1 MRIARVKLNKMPNLK
16 NPHGLGSNFGSL
28 VFASITLGAVS
39 IVSGFAGYPS
49 GAGGRVSLVLVI
61 VGFFLSLF
69 AALNFKGLKTFELN
83 NPSEVFSFSFYFFLS
98 FILLQS
104 VMLIASGVVSTVDV
118 AILES
123 TSGITTT
130 AISTLNPESLST
142 SVNVFR
148 SLTQWVGGL
157 VALFLV
163 FVATPITS
171 SGDNPSAAYGP
182 KIFSRKP
189 VKRIQEISILYSG
202 LTLCVF
208 AALNIAGMGFFD
220 SFAHS
225 LTASSTGGFST
236 KASSIA
242 FFESGPI
249 EWVLICAMFLGGLNL
264 GIIWWIGRRKIR
276 NIKSNNELRLYL
288 LMFFGGVVLFWL
300 KGDFIGSISYQV
312 RDASFKVASLLSTT
326 GFVNKDWEF
335 SSGISAIAL
344 LLLATGGMAGSP
356 GSGFGVHRLIALIK
370 YLRRELTRK
379 YNRQAIRKIKLSGE
393 VVNERELDKLQGYT
407 AIFIFIIAMGSF
419 FISLDNESL
428 RIEDSIAVSLSAF
441 VTGGPPITEA
451 TLATEYGILGN
462 FTLSVLMLVGRL
474 SILPAAY
481 MILKLSQSIKLNLR
495 GFVSSKRSSDE
506 IL

>member
-1 MRIARVKLNKMPNLK
+1 MRIATLKLNQMRNFKSPK
-16 NPHGLGSNFGSL
+16 GLQSNYGSII
-28 VFASITLGAVS
+28 FASISLGATS
-39 IVSGFAGYPS
+39 IVAGFADYPS
-49 GAGGRVSLVLVI
+49 GADGRVSLVLVI
-61 VGFFLSLF
+61 SGFFLSSF
-69 AALNFKGLKTFELN
+69 AVLNFKSLRNFEVN
-83 NPSEVFSFSFYFFLS
+83 KPSEVFSFSFYFLLA
-98 FILLQS
+98 FIALQS
-104 VMLIASGVVSTVDV
+104 VLLLASGVVDTIDV

-123 TSGITTT
+123 ASGITTT
-130 AISTLNPESLST
+130 AISSLNPEALPT
-142 SVNVFR
+142 SINVFR

-157 VALFLV
+157 GALFLV

-189 VKRIQEISILYSG
+189 LKRMQEIGILYIG
-202 LTLCVF
+202 LTVCVF
-208 AALNIAGMGFFD
+208 VALNVAGMGIFD

-225 LTASSTGGFST
+225 LTTSSTGGFST
-236 KASSIA
+236 KASSISS
-242 FFESGPI
+242 FQSGPI

-264 GIIWWIGRRKIR
+264 GIIWWFGRRKLQ

-288 LMFFGGVVLFWL
+288 LMFFGGALLFWL
-300 KGDFIGSISYQV
+300 KGDFVGPFGYQV
-312 RDASFKVASLLSTT
+312 RDAFFKVSSLLSTT
-326 GFVNKDWEF
+326 GYINKGWEF

-356 GSGFGVHRLIALIK
+356 GGGFGIHRLIELVK

-379 YNRQAIRKIKLSGE
+379 YNRQAIRKIKVSGE

-419 FISLDNESL
+419 LLSLDNESL
-428 RIEDSIAVSLSAF
+428 RIEDSVAVSLSAF
-441 VTGGPPITEA
+441 VTAGPPITESG
-451 TLATEYGILGN
+451 LVNGYGILGN
-462 FTLSVLMLVGRL
+462 FTLSILMVVGRL

-481 MILKLSQSIKLNLR
+481 MILKLSQAIRLNLR
-495 GFVSSKRSSDE
+495 GFVSNEVQSDE

>member
-1 MRIARVKLNKMPNLK
+1 
-16 NPHGLGSNFGSL
+16 
-28 VFASITLGAVS
+28 
-39 IVSGFAGYPS
+39 
-49 GAGGRVSLVLVI
+49 
-61 VGFFLSLF
+61 
-69 AALNFKGLKTFELN
+69 
-83 NPSEVFSFSFYFFLS
+83 
-98 FILLQS
+98 
-104 VMLIASGVVSTVDV
+104 
-118 AILES
+118 
-123 TSGITTT
+123 
-130 AISTLNPESLST
+130 
-142 SVNVFR
+142 
-148 SLTQWVGGL
+148 
-157 VALFLV
+157 
-163 FVATPITS
+163 
-171 SGDNPSAAYGP
+171 
-182 KIFSRKP
+182 
-189 VKRIQEISILYSG
+189 
-202 LTLCVF
+202 
-208 AALNIAGMGFFD
+208 MGFFD

-300 KGDFIGSISYQV
+300 KGDFIGSFSYQV

-379 YNRQAIRKIKLSGE
+379 YNRQAIRKIKVSGE

-419 FISLDNESL
+419 LISLDNESL

-441 VTGGPPITEA
+441 VTAGPPITEA
-451 TLATEYGILGN
+451 TLAIEYGIIGN
-462 FTLSVLMLVGRL
+462 FTLSVLMVVGRL

-495 GFVSSKRSSDE
+495 GLFLAKDLMMKFSRRFLLEGLFESATINIIGLTLLFLTPGLVVSGLIEWVSADSHNEFSLFATAVIAAFLGLSLRAVTSIADDSMDRPKAIFSVVAWSWVGCVLIGMLPYLFAGVFPWSRIDNALFETISGFSTTGSTVLQ
-506 IL
+506 ILKPIVAVFYFGVNLRNGMEGWGSLCWQ

>member
-1 MRIARVKLNKMPNLK
+1 MRIARLKLTQMPNFKSL
-16 NPHGLGSNFGSL
+16 HGLQSNFDSML
-28 VFASITLGAVS
+28 FASITLGVIA
-39 IVSGFAGYPS
+39 IVAGFADYPS

-61 VGFFLSLF
+61 AGFFLLLF
-69 AALNFKGLKTFELN
+69 AVLNFKGLKNFELN
-83 NPSEVFSFSFYFFLS
+83 NPSEVFSFSFFFLLS
-98 FILLQS
+98 FIAFQS
-104 VMLIASGVVSTVDV
+104 VLLIASGVVGTIDV

-130 AISTLNPESLST
+130 AISTLNPEVLPT
-142 SVNVFR
+142 SVNVLR

-157 VALFLV
+157 AALFLV
-163 FVATPITS
+163 FVATPISS

-202 LTLCVF
+202 LTICVF
-208 AALNIAGMGFFD
+208 AALKVAGMGLFD

-236 KASSIA
+236 KASSISS
-242 FFESGPI
+242 FQSGPI

-264 GIIWWIGRRKIR
+264 GIIWWIGRRKLH

-288 LMFFGGVVLFWL
+288 LMFFGGAVLVWL
-300 KGDFIGSISYQV
+300 KGDFLGPFSYQV
-312 RDASFKVASLLSTT
+312 RDAFFKVASLLSTT
-326 GFVNKDWEF
+326 GFVNKGWEF

-379 YNRQAIRKIKLSGE
+379 YNRQAIRKIKVSGE

-419 FISLDNESL
+419 LLSLDNESL
-428 RIEDSIAVSLSAF
+428 QIRDSIAVSLSAF
-441 VTGGPPITEA
+441 VTAGPPITEA
-451 TLATEYGILGN
+451 GLANEYGILGN
-462 FTLSVLMLVGRL
+462 ITLSILMVVGRL

-481 MILKLSQSIKLNLR
+481 MILKLWQSIKVNLR
-495 GFVSSKRSSDE
+495 GFVSNEGKSDE

>member
-1 MRIARVKLNKMPNLK
+1 MRIAGVKLTKMRNFK
-16 NPHGLGSNFGSL
+16 SPHGLQSNYGAML
-28 VFASITLGAVS
+28 FASITLGAVS
-39 IVSGFAGYPS
+39 IVAGFADYPS
-49 GAGGRVSLVLVI
+49 DAGGRISLVLVI
-61 VGFFLSLF
+61 SGFFLSLF
-69 AALNFKGLKTFELN
+69 ALLNFKDLKNFELN
-83 NPSEVFSFSFYFFLS
+83 HPSEVFSFSFSFLLS
-98 FILLQS
+98 FIAFQSALL
-104 VMLIASGVVSTVDV
+104 MASGVVDTIDV

-130 AISTLNPESLST
+130 AISTLNPEVLPT
-142 SVNVFR
+142 SVNVLR

-157 VALFLV
+157 AALFLV
-163 FVATPITS
+163 FVATPISS
-171 SGDNPSAAYGP
+171 SGDNASAAYGP

-189 VKRIQEISILYSG
+189 VKRMQEICILYIG
-202 LTLCVF
+202 LTICVF
-208 AALNIAGMGFFD
+208 TALNIAGMGSFD

-242 FFESGPI
+242 SFQSGPI
-249 EWVLICAMFLGGLNL
+249 EWVLICAMFVGGINL
-264 GIIWWIGRRKIR
+264 GIIWWVGRRKLQ

-288 LMFFGGVVLFWL
+288 LIFFGGAVLFWL
-300 KGDFIGSISYQV
+300 KGDFVGPFSYQA
-312 RDASFKVASLLSTT
+312 RDACFKVASLLSTT
-326 GFVNKDWEF
+326 GYINKGWEF

-379 YNRQAIRKIKLSGE
+379 YNRQAIRKIKVSGE

-419 FISLDNESL
+419 LLSLDNQSL

-441 VTGGPPITEA
+441 VTGGPPITEVG
-451 TLATEYGILGN
+451 LASKYGILGN